1 MVYKL
6 AEIVNDL
13 LEMKKGVAGL
23 PLMLHGDCGTAH
35 EHDGLD

>member
-1 MVYKL
+1 
-6 AEIVNDL
+6 A
-13 LEMKKGVAGL
+13 MKKGVAGL